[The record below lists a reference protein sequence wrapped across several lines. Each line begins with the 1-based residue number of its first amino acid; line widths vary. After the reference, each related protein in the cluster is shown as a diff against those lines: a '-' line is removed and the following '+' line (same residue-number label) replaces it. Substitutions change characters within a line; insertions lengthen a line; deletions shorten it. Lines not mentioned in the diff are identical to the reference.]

1 MGNFEKLV
9 VLTVLFLAVIILG
22 VSVHQAGEADGAGD
36 PLGTAGDAG
45 DGVALVEDDA
55 PARPSEGAALSSLM
69 GGEEATEVQERP
81 DFSTL
86 GDQENSSAE
95 TDGAKTN
102 GAEALAESA
111 ERAAASS
118 PRGLLVH
125 TAGLVEPPFGDDFML
140 YTWKSGDTLVAL
152 AAHYYGDRKYR
163 ELLLTS
169 NEGRSFRPGD
179 RISMPVRDL
188 TAGAGERPAFEAA
201 PEQAKPVETPAV
213 DVVTYTVQEGDSLW
227 SIAKAAYGK
236 GTQWEAIFKAN
247 RDVMKSDTD
256 LRPGMELRLPQ

>member
-36 PLGTAGDAG
+36 PLGNAE
-45 DGVALVEDDA
+45 DGGEAIAMVDDQP

-69 GGEEATEVQERP
+69 GGEEPNTVQERP

-86 GDQENSSAE
+86 GAE
-95 TDGAKTN
+95 QDAPSTATPP
-102 GAEALAESA
+102 AVEEAA
-111 ERAAASS
+111 ERAAASA
-118 PRGLLVH
+118 PRGLLVR
-125 TAGLVEPPFGDDFML
+125 TDGLAEPPFGDDFML
-140 YTWKSGDTLVAL
+140 YTWKSGDTLTAL
-152 AAHYYGDRKYR
+152 AVQYYGDRQYR
-163 ELLLTS
+163 DLIRNS

-179 RISMPVRDL
+179 RISLPVRDL

-201 PEQAKPVETPAV
+201 PEQAKPTEVPAV

-236 GTQWEAIFKAN
+236 GTQWEAIYKAN